1 MLKKYRMP
9 NGRIFQF
16 EDNDAPKEAV
26 PVEMT
31 AEKKSVPANKA
42 KLPKNKAVRK

>member
-16 EDNDAPKEAV
+16 EESDAPKEAV
-26 PVEMT
+26 LV
-31 AEKKSVPANKA
+31 EKKAAPNNKA
-42 KLPKNKAVRK
+42 KTPKNKAVKK

>member
-16 EDNDAPKEAV
+16 EESDAPKEAV
-26 PVEMT
+26 LME
-31 AEKKSVPANKA
+31 EKKAAPNNKA
-42 KLPKNKAVRK
+42 KTPKNKAVKK